1 MGILKN
7 QLSSVL
13 GLKGEDQPIRDAAK
27 PTSTVHKN
35 AAEDYSNFDLNA
47 LTPDKYVNPEK

>member
-7 QLSSVL
+7 QLNSVL

-35 AAEDYSNFDLNA
+35 SAEDYSKFDLDA
-47 LTPDKYVNPEK
+47 LTPGKYVNPEK

>member
-1 MGILKN
+1 MSL
-7 QLSSVL
+7 LSKVKESVL

-35 AAEDYSNFDLNA
+35 DKDDYSAFDLDA
-47 LTPDKYVNPEK
+47 KTPDKYTNPEG

>member
-13 GLKGEDQPIRDAAK
+13 GLKGENQPIRDAAK
-27 PTSTVHKN
+27 STSTVHKN
-35 AAEDYSNFDLNA
+35 DKEDYSAFDLNA
-47 LTPDKYVNPEK
+47 ITPEKYTNPEG

>member
-13 GLKGEDQPIRDAAK
+13 GLKGEDQPIRDAAI

-35 AAEDYSNFDLNA
+35 DKDDYSAFDLDA
-47 LTPDKYVNPEK
+47 KTPDKYTNPEG